1 MQRDAANSRQ
11 HASDAR
17 RHFRGKEMKCG
28 SRTQGI
34 GSQYWGMI
42 FPLGGIHPDAE
53 ASAGNHQV
61 RQPLQ
66 GQTSMPC
73 QHDNVADG
81 WSSAIDKV
89 ALTGVT

>member
-1 MQRDAANSRQ
+1 MQRYAANSHQ

-17 RHFRGKEMKCG
+17 RHACGKGMKCG

-34 GSQYWGMI
+34 GSQYLGMI

-53 ASAGNHQV
+53 ANAGNHQV
-61 RQPLQ
+61 KQPLQ
-66 GQTSMPC
+66 GPASMAC

-81 WSSAIDKV
+81 
-89 ALTGVT
+89 